1 MSSSHVTP
9 WSLLATEGDAL
20 AERLASEE
28 VLEGLRQT
36 IGAVGDAVW
45 EALYGELAA
54 MLHRFCEVDLAG
66 PLVRGWCC
74 YRDLRRAGAATLG
87 TDQSATVD
95 LDQRKVVLTKE
106 PRIELVL
113 VNGPVEDVVA
123 VLAFELR
130 VEVTAHTLV
139 AVVRDGR
146 LVALTGGTLDL
157 TVSLRA
163 GEREI
168 AGVRR
173 SRPAELVVPL
183 GDGILLAAVPAQ
195 RESGSSSAGVTE
207 PGRSRG

>member
-1 MSSSHVTP
+1 MSSSRVTP
-9 WSLLATEGDAL
+9 WSLLAAEDDAL
-20 AERLASEE
+20 AERLASEA
-28 VLEGLRQT
+28 VLDGARQT

-45 EALYGELAA
+45 KALYGELAEI
-54 MLHRFCEVDLAG
+54 LRRFCEVDLAG

-74 YRDLRRAGAATLG
+74 YRDLRRAGEATLG

-95 LDQRKVVLTKE
+95 LDQRKVVLTKD

-123 VLAFELR
+123 VVAFELR
-130 VEVTAHTLV
+130 VEATAHTLV
-139 AVVRDGR
+139 AVVRNGR
-146 LVALTGGTLDL
+146 LVTLTGGALDL

-163 GEREI
+163 GDREI
-168 AGVRR
+168 AKVQR

-195 RESGSSSAGVTE
+195 RESGSSSAGVTG
-207 PGRSRG
+207 PGSSRG